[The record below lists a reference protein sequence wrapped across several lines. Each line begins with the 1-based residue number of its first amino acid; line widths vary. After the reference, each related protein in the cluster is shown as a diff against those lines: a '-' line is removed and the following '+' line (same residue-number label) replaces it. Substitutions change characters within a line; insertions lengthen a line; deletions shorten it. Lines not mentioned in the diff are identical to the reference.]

1 MIRHATIF
9 WVAVAGLFLSAL
21 TVVGSEVRDRR
32 DALVQINKAIAWEH
46 ERIHVL
52 KAERAYLASPERI
65 AARAEAELGLVEFE
79 AARVLTIA
87 DLPDYEAEP
96 AIKVGPEGARPLL
109 LSRLDIAI
117 ETDSPIASAA
127 FLPPPRLE
135 TADGNGQTAWMILT
149 TEPRAE

>member
-32 DALVQINKAIAWEH
+32 DHLVQINKAIAWEN

-65 AARAEAELGLVEFE
+65 AARAEAELGLVEFD
-79 AARVLTIA
+79 AARVVTIA
-87 DLPDYEAEP
+87 DLPDYEPEP
-96 AIKVGPEGARPLL
+96 AIKVGPDGARPLL
-109 LSRLDIAI
+109 LSSLDISI
-117 ETDSPIASAA
+117 ETESPIASAA

-135 TADGNGQTAWMILT
+135 TDDGNGQTAWMILT
-149 TEPRAE
+149 TEQRVE